1 MTAHRASDNRAITA
15 AEQAKLANAKAAV
28 LAAAQRLVERPVR
41 WNWRALE
48 SAAVGLC
55 DEYVASLEREL
66 GRKPGAFSDRL
77 RYQQAAAEFAVAVPP
92 TTPPNDLLPQG
103 KAFQPIVPRYDRGER
118 ALNRINRE
126 ALAEMGKADGE
137 ELYPRGEVTRA
148 VDGIRALAAHH
159 NATLVMG
166 DSGNVCAET
175 DPADG
180 A

>member
-77 RYQQAAAEFAVAVPP
+77 RYQQAAAEFAVLHAAPP

-103 KAFQPIVPRYDRGER
+103 KAFAPIVPRYDRGER
-118 ALNRINRE
+118 A
-126 ALAEMGKADGE
+126 M
-137 ELYPRGEVTRA
+137 
-148 VDGIRALAAHH
+148 
-159 NATLVMG
+159 TLVMG
-166 DSGNVCAET
+166 DSGPKTCGEHE
-175 DPADG
+175 DG